1 MFHARMCQ
9 TIPLLRGC
17 ASLLNELLQFVLRRM
32 TGTSDV
38 HENDLKAVA
47 ADVLQLSQVN
57 YLGAENVSGKA
68 A

>member
-1 MFHARMCQ
+1 MLHPRARQ
-9 TIPLLRGC
+9 TIPLFHRC
-17 ASLLNELLQFVLRRM
+17 AFVFNELLQFVLRRM